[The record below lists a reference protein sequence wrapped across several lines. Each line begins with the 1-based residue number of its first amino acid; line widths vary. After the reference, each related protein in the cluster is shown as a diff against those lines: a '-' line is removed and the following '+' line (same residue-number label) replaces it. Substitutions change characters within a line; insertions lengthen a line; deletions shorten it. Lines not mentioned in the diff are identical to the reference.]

1 MITAMERA
9 DWMALQIFI
18 AAREHNGRVITHDL
32 VDAVMSRDA
41 DKEQG
46 KANKEMVRRIIRK
59 RAESEGVRVIFTEDE
74 RYWAIREQLH
84 RMTTD
89 EVHALRDE
97 ITEGGDDDPRGWD
110 PILTKAI
117 SIRLSHRQQT
127 RRLWNCTPV
136 SIHLWR
142 MPRPAAVEER
152 PASAEET
159 APAAPDTA
167 TLYAALAA
175 YESTVHASLGGA
187 PRDLANLARHLFTL
201 GKIAAPE
208 HHLEV
213 VESHNAVEEAWEAL
227 RTARTLTARNAAH
240 DQARNA
246 VERARAAILAVA
258 PRAHRMHGTDMPGT
272 AEEIRVAALAYN
284 AVDATPEELSAVA
297 TGTPTVRVHCRSD
310 SGTGWTVTATITAGL
325 DSPIGHAPAHPP
337 IVLKF
342 RKRDG
347 RVDAAENTRRM
358 FGSRIRVAVPVEYVT
373 DRRP

>member
-1 MITAMERA
+1 MITATERA

-18 AAREHNGRVITHDL
+18 AAREHNGRVVTHDL

-59 RAESEGVRVIFTEDE
+59 RAESERVRVIFTEDE

-84 RMTTD
+84 HMTTD
-89 EVHALRDE
+89 AVHALRDE

-110 PILTKAI
+110 KALTNAI
-117 SIRLSHRQQT
+117 SVRLSHRQQT
-127 RRLWNCTPV
+127 RRLWNCKPV
-136 SIHLWR
+136 SIRLWR

-152 PASAEET
+152 PTPAEET
-159 APAAPDTA
+159 APAAPDT
-167 TLYAALAA
+167 TPLYAALAA

-187 PRDLANLARHLFTL
+187 PRDLANLDRHLLTL
-201 GKIAAPE
+201 GKISAPE
-208 HHLEV
+208 HHLEI
-213 VESHNAVEEAWEAL
+213 VETRADLEEAWEAL
-227 RTARTLTARNAAH
+227 RTARTLAARNAAH
-240 DQARNA
+240 DQARAA
-246 VERARAAILAVA
+246 VERARAVILAVA

-310 SGTGWTVTATITAGL
+310 SGLGWTVTATITAGL

-337 IVLKF
+337 IVVKF

-347 RVDAAENTRRM
+347 REDAAENARRVL
-358 FGSRIRVAVPVEYVT
+358 GSRFRVAVPVEYIR